1 MAETEYKTYK
11 PNPAQL
17 RTLLTPRSSGTS
29 IWGRGT
35 GKSSDIANLMHT
47 IIRTMPRSL
56 WLITGRSYKQMLT
69 RTLPSTVASLERLG
83 YYRNIH
89 YFVGRKAPDN
99 WRWDLPIHSPL
110 QFDHFIH
117 FFNGTGFVLVSQVGG
132 GGSARGLNTDGSITD
147 ESLLL
152 DKEAYDEEVSPT
164 LRANEDRFGHLR
176 MHRGHF
182 HHTSMPYGDQGRWLL
197 DQSKYLEE
205 AYDFL
210 GITNE
215 MLDLQIKFIESRD
228 RQHRMNL
235 WQEIKKLKKQLKFF
249 PDKNGLLYTEANVF
263 DNLENIPIAYLQEQ
277 YTVLAKFVFLAEV
290 LNKRP
295 NNVELGFYPYLDLK
309 VHTYDGHTSSYLDNA
324 HYDLKK
330 LGAVNSRM
338 DGDVNDLL
346 PLRITVDFGARI
358 MTSVVAQ
365 SLPKEYRFLKG
376 FYVKH
381 PLLIK
386 DIVKDITTYYAQHT
400 NKHIYFIKD
409 SEYGDQRVA
418 NSKLTYNQ
426 EFVAELRKAGW
437 RVSVVDLGRIPAY
450 DVRYLINQDFFKVK
464 DHFQSLP
471 LLQFN
476 RHNCKDVLTS
486 LSLTPIKVGRRGQLQ
501 KDKTSEGRE
510 STPAQEAT
518 HFSDNVD
525 LHILSI
531 GRHEMMPL
539 PDLSELIVAGA

>member
-1 MAETEYKTYK
+1 MEATEYKAYK

-29 IWGRGT
+29 VWGRGT

-56 WLITGRSYKQMLT
+56 WLITGRSYQQMLT
-69 RTLPSTVASLERLG
+69 RTLPSTIASLERLG

-99 WRWDLPIHSPL
+99 WRWDLPIQTPL
-110 QFDHFIH
+110 KYDHFIH

-152 DKEAYDEEVSPT
+152 DKEAYDEEVVPT
-164 LRANEDRFGHLR
+164 IRANKDVFGHLR

-182 HHTSMPYGDQGRWLL
+182 HHTSMPYGDNGRWLL
-197 DQSKYLEE
+197 DQSKYLQES
-205 AYDFL
+205 YDFVS
-210 GITNE
+210 ITNE
-215 MLDLQIKFIESRD
+215 MLDLQVKFIESRD
-228 RQHRMNL
+228 RQHRLNL
-235 WQEIKKLKKQLKFF
+235 WEQIKKLKQQLKFF

-263 DNLENIPIAYLQEQ
+263 DNLENIPLAYLQEQ
-277 YTVLAKFVFLAEV
+277 YTVLAKFAFLTEV

-295 NNVELGFYPYLDLK
+295 GTVERGFYPYLDLK
-309 VHTYDGHTSSYLDNA
+309 AHSYDGHSSEYLNSF
-324 HYDLKK
+324 HYNLKK
-330 LGAVNSRM
+330 IGVVDSRM

-346 PLRITVDFGARI
+346 PLRITADFGARI
-358 MTSVVAQ
+358 TTSVVAQ

-381 PLLIK
+381 PLLIA
-386 DIVKDITTYYAQHT
+386 DIVKNITTYYAHHT

-409 SEYGDQRVA
+409 NEYGDRRNA

-426 EFVAELRKAGW
+426 EFVSHLRKAGW

-450 DVRYLINQDFFKVK
+450 DVRYLIAQDFLKVK
-464 DHFQSLP
+464 DRFQALP
-471 LLQFN
+471 LMQFN
-476 RHNCKDVLTS
+476 SYNCKDVLMS
-486 LSLTPIKVGRRGQLQ
+486 MSLTPIKQGRRGEIL

-518 HFSDNVD
+518 HFADNFD
-525 LHILSI
+525 LHMLSI

-539 PDLSELIVAGA
+539 PDLSELIVSGA